1 MSEHIDRYRLE
12 AYVENDL
19 PAAQRRIVEAHVTVC
34 PVCQSRLAAAKQI
47 PALLYG
53 LPSERPSPDLV
64 ATINAAVS
72 AQRVPATARWL
83 NASVLAMFVVG
94 FALLAMA
101 APQWSGWVQ
110 AASVV
115 QLPTEQSAAA
125 WLGQLAADPTVMW
138 DSLMALA
145 EQAPTS
151 SVEGMNVLLTLA
163 TALLAMAGIAGLAQL
178 LGEHPSVAARKSHT

>member
-1 MSEHIDRYRLE
+1 MSEHIDRYTLE

-34 PVCQSRLAAAKQI
+34 PICQPRLAAAKQI

-53 LPSERPSPDLV
+53 LPSERPSPDL
-64 ATINAAVS
+64 AASINAAVS
-72 AQRVPATARWL
+72 AQRVPTSARWI
-83 NASVLAMFVVG
+83 NVSVLAMFVVG
-94 FALLAMA
+94 FVLLALA

-115 QLPTEQSAAA
+115 QPPTEQTVAA
-125 WLGQLAADPTVMW
+125 WLGQLAADPTVIL

-151 SVEGMNVLLTLA
+151 SVEEMNVLLTLA
-163 TALLAMAGIAGLAQL
+163 TALLAMASIAGLAQL
-178 LGEHPSVAARKSHT
+178 LGERPSGSAREART